1 MSKIFKNMIPYWK
14 IVIAIIGLL
23 VVQAWCDLSLPSY
36 TSDIIDVGIQNHG
49 VEHVMPEKIQEEE
62 FQTAQFIMTD
72 QEKRIWNDIYVKK
85 GDTKVL
91 KNLSQDRLEELD
103 EQLAL
108 PLIMNYQMSAMEE
121 KTFEKMVASQMASGS
136 KNNGSQ
142 NDAASQGGKDAG
154 SQSDAASQGGKDA
167 GGQNGNSAK
176 VGRSSK
182 NQSGLSVD
190 QIEKFM
196 GVKLHRFRQKKEDSD
211 GNSKMVQ
218 CVDVRPVFIAMQK
231 NGMLDEKTLFSTRDS
246 MKNTIDTMG
255 SSLVKTTGIAYAIAC
270 DKAAGVDVDKIQKT
284 YLVYAGLKM
293 VGMALLMGV
302 VTVLVGFFASKVAA
316 GIGMTLRENVFKKVV
331 GFSNAEMDR
340 FSTASLIT
348 RSTNDIQQIQMV
360 SVMLLRMV
368 AYAPILGI
376 GGVLKVVQ
384 TGAGMGWIIVLA
396 IIVIIGYVLLL
407 MSSAMPKFKLMQ
419 KLVDRINLVSRE
431 ILTGLSVIRAFGRE
445 DTEEERFD
453 AANKDLTKTTLFTN
467 RVMTFMMPG
476 MMMIMNV
483 LTVGIV
489 WFGAKKIDAGSM
501 QVGAM
506 TAFITYAMMIV
517 MSFLMLT
524 MMSIMLPRAAVAAE
538 RIDEVIQTESSIVDI
553 DEPET
558 LTTHNGRIAFE
569 HVCFRYPGATED
581 VLHDI
586 DFVAEPGKT
595 TAIIGS
601 TGCGK
606 STLVNLIPR
615 LYDVTDGKITLDG
628 KDIRRI
634 AMSDL
639 REEIGYVPQKGIL
652 FSGTIASNLRF
663 GKGDATEEE
672 IERAADIAQATEF
685 IDAKEERYDSAIAQG
700 GSNVSGG
707 QKQRLAIA
715 RAIAKNPKICI
726 FDDSFSALDLKTD
739 AALRGALSENVT
751 DSTIII
757 VAQRISTI
765 LHAEQ
770 ILVLDEGRIVGKGT
784 HEELLEHC
792 EVYRQIA
799 ESQLSASELGMEESE
814 VTMHE

>member
-154 SQSDAASQGGKDA
+154 S
-167 GGQNGNSAK
+167 QNGNSAK

-384 TGAGMGWIIVLA
+384 TGAGMGWIIVL
-396 IIVIIGYVLLL
+396 VIIGYVLLL

-685 IDAKEERYDSAIAQG
+685 IDVKEDRYDSAIAQG